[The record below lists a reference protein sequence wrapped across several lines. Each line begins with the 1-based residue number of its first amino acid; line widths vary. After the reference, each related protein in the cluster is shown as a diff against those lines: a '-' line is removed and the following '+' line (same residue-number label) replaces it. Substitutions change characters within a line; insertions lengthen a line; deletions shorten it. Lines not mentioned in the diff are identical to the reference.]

1 MINIVEVKN
10 KKQLKQFVEFPNKLY
25 KGNKY
30 YCPPMA
36 QDEFNTFLPDKNP
49 AFDYCES
56 RQFLA
61 YKDGKLVGR
70 IAGIINQAHIERQ
83 NKKQI
88 RFARFDAIDDIEVSK
103 ALFDAVKQ
111 YGVEKGMDE
120 MIGPLGFSD
129 TDREGMLID
138 GFNEKNLSITIY
150 NHPYYQEHM
159 KLMGFDKEAD
169 WVEYQLK
176 MPKEIDPRLIK
187 ICNRVKERYGYQV
200 KKFKNQKEL
209 QKYAKEALN
218 LVNEAFN
225 ELYAYVPLTDKMI
238 DQYLKDYIPIV
249 NKDYVIV
256 VVDKNDKV
264 IGFGLMVPSLAE
276 ACRKHNGHLFP
287 FGWIS
292 FLKALKSKSN
302 KILEMYFV
310 AVKPEYQSTGV
321 NALIMVESIKAG
333 FKNKAEI
340 AETGPELEL
349 NEKVQDQWKGF
360 DARQHRRRR
369 SWIVKLD
376 EMKLK

>member
-1 MINIVEVKN
+1 MIKIVEVKT
-10 KKQLKQFVEFPNKLY
+10 KKQLKAFVEFPNKLFR
-25 KGNKY
+25 GNEY

-36 QDEFNTFLPDKNP
+36 SDEVNTFIPEKNP
-49 AFDYCES
+49 AFDFCES

-61 YKDGKLVGR
+61 YKDNLIVGR
-70 IAGIINQAHIERQ
+70 IAGIISYAHIERS

-88 RFARFDAIDDIEVSK
+88 RFARFDAVNDIEVTK
-103 ALFDAVKQ
+103 ALFNAVKQ
-111 YGVEKGMDE
+111 YGIEKGMDE

-138 GFNEKNLSITIY
+138 GFNEKNLSITYY
-150 NHPYYQEHM
+150 NHPYYKNHM
-159 KLMGFDKEAD
+159 ELMGFDKDVD

-176 MPKEIDPRLIK
+176 VPTEIDQRLIK
-187 ICNRVKERYGYQV
+187 ISEHVKKRYGYKIV
-200 KKFKNQKEL
+200 NLKNKAIIN
-209 QKYAKEALN
+209 KYAREALN

-238 DQYLKDYIPIV
+238 EQYLKQYIPIV
-249 NKDYVIV
+249 NKDYIIIV
-256 VVDKNDKV
+256 TNKEDQV

-287 FGWIS
+287 FGWID

-302 KILEMYFV
+302 KTLEMYFV

-321 NALIMVESIKAG
+321 NAIIMVESLKAA
-333 FKNKAEI
+333 FKNGAKI

-349 NEKVQDQWKGF
+349 NEKVQNQWGGF

>member
-1 MINIVEVKN
+1 MMKDVLKTLIVGLVDN
-10 KKQLKQFVEFPNKLY
+10 K
-25 KGNKY
+25 
-30 YCPPMA
+30 
-36 QDEFNTFLPDKNP
+36 
-49 AFDYCES
+49 
-56 RQFLA
+56 
-61 YKDGKLVGR
+61 
-70 IAGIINQAHIERQ
+70 
-83 NKKQI
+83 
-88 RFARFDAIDDIEVSK
+88 
-103 ALFDAVKQ
+103 DAV
-111 YGVEKGMDE
+111 VITEKDE
-120 MIGPLGFSD
+120 GRFV
-129 TDREGMLID
+129 
-138 GFNEKNLSITIY
+138 KLS
-150 NHPYYQEHM
+150 
-159 KLMGFDKEAD
+159 
-169 WVEYQLK
+169 
-176 MPKEIDPRLIK
+176 
-187 ICNRVKERYGYQV
+187 
-200 KKFKNQKEL
+200 
-209 QKYAKEALN
+209 
-218 LVNEAFN
+218 
-225 ELYAYVPLTDKMI
+225 
-238 DQYLKDYIPIV
+238 
-249 NKDYVIV
+249 V

>member
-1 MINIVEVKN
+1 MIKIVEVKT

-36 QDEFNTFLPDKNP
+36 SDEVNTFIPKKNP
-49 AFDYCES
+49 AFDFCES

-61 YKDGKLVGR
+61 YKDNKLVGR
-70 IAGIINQAHIERQ
+70 IAGIINYAHIERQ

-88 RFARFDAIDDIEVSK
+88 RFGRFDAIDDIEVTK
-103 ALFDAVKQ
+103 ALFNAVKQ
-111 YGVEKGMDE
+111 YGLEKNMDE

-138 GFNEKNLSITIY
+138 GFEEKNLSITIY
-150 NHPYYQEHM
+150 NAPYYQEHM
-159 KLMGFDKEAD
+159 NQLGFKKEAD
-169 WVEYQLK
+169 WVEYQIK
-176 MPKEIDPRLIK
+176 MPEQLDPRIIK
-187 ICNRVKERYGYQV
+187 ISEHVKKRYGYKV
-200 KKFKNQKEL
+200 VKFKNKNDLNE
-209 QKYAKEALN
+209 YARKALN

-238 DQYLKDYIPIV
+238 DNYIKDYIPIV
-249 NKDYVIV
+249 NKDYVV
-256 VVDKNDKV
+256 VIADKNDQV

-292 FLKALKSKSN
+292 FLSALKSKRN

-310 AVKPEYQSTGV
+310 AVKPEFQSTGV
-321 NALIMVESIKAG
+321 NSLIMVESIQAAA
-333 FKNKAEI
+333 KNKVKI

-376 EMKLK
+376 EMK

>member
-1 MINIVEVKN
+1 MVTIVEVKN

-36 QDEFNTFLPDKNP
+36 SDEINTFLPNKNP
-49 AFDYCES
+49 AFDFCES

-61 YKDGKLVGR
+61 YRDNKIVGR
-70 IAGIINQAHIERQ
+70 IAGIISHAHIERQ

-88 RFARFDAIDDIEVSK
+88 RFARFDAIDDIEVTK
-103 ALFDAVKQ
+103 ALFNAVRE
-111 YGVEKGMDE
+111 YGIEKGMDD

-150 NHPYYQEHM
+150 NNSYYQDHM
-159 KLMGFDKEAD
+159 LKMGFEKDVD
-169 WVEYQLK
+169 WVEYQLTI
-176 MPKEIDPRLIK
+176 PNEIDPRLIK
-187 ICNRVKERYGYQV
+187 ICDRVKTRYGYQV
-200 KKFKNQKEL
+200 KKFKTTNDLK
-209 QKYAKEALN
+209 KYAKEALK

-238 DQYLKDYIPIV
+238 DQYINDYIPIV

-256 VVDKNDKV
+256 VVDKNDQV

-287 FGWIS
+287 FGWVS

-321 NALIMVESIKAG
+321 NALIMVESIKACH
-333 FKNKAEI
+333 KNGAKL

-360 DARQHRRRR
+360 DTRQHRRRR

-376 EMKLK
+376 EMNL